1 MHHLKPLFALKPGA
15 VACPYAAYRAARE
28 QAAVVHDSTL
38 DVYAVT
44 RHDTIVEVNSRAA
57 QFSNCNPMGPAI
69 TDALT
74 RIGRVLA
81 TRSPGFQA
89 RAMTVLQR
97 GNVLFTADPPEH
109 TRHRRVL
116 NSALTPSAVSRIEP
130 LIEADCLRLCAEIDT
145 ATCVD
150 VVRDYATPAPILA
163 LAHLMGMPASM
174 APQFYEWA
182 TAINSTIG
190 SALSDEHLLAALEK
204 QIEFWDFFEDALK
217 QRAGSGDSDLISRIA
232 RASSL
237 EAEPLSV
244 EQQVGFCAQ
253 LIGAGA
259 DTTTKLLAQALLTLA
274 RDPGLAGRLRVDTG
288 LIPAFLEEI
297 LRLEPPV
304 QGMFRVATGE
314 FEVEGTTIPKGAT
327 LWCLYASGNRD
338 PAIFD
343 HPDRLD
349 LARNNLRQHLSFGTG
364 PHVCIGA
371 NLARA
376 VARIALSTFL
386 GRFKTL
392 ELADPDFQPD
402 YEPSYVMHGFPSMP
416 LRLVRG

>member
-1 MHHLKPLFALKPGA
+1 MSGLDRLFDLDPQV
-15 VACPYAAYRAARE
+15 VACPYAAHRTVRE
-28 QAAVVHDSTL
+28 RAAVVYDPTL
-38 DVYAVT
+38 DLFVVT
-44 RHDTIVEVNSRAA
+44 RHATIVEVNSQAA
-57 QFSNCNPMGPAI
+57 RFSNCNPMGPAI
-69 TDALT
+69 TDALA

-81 TRSPGFQA
+81 SRPADFQA

-130 LIEADCLRLCAEIDT
+130 LIEADCLRLCEALNL
-145 ATCVD
+145 AGPVD

-163 LAHLMGMPASM
+163 LAHLLGMPESM
-174 APQFYEWA
+174 APHFYEWA
-182 TAINSTIG
+182 TAINATIG
-190 SALSDEHLLAALEK
+190 SALTDEGLLAALEK
-204 QIEFWDFFEDALK
+204 QIEFWDFFERAL
-217 QRAGSGDSDLISRIA
+217 QERAGSAGSDLLSRIA
-232 RASSL
+232 GASSR

-274 RDPGLAGRLRVDTG
+274 RDPALAGSLRHEPA
-288 LIPAFLEEI
+288 LIPAFLEET

-314 FEVEGTTIPKGAT
+314 FEVEGTQIPAGAT

-338 PAIFD
+338 PEVFD
-343 HPDRLD
+343 TPDQLD
-349 LARNNLRQHLSFGTG
+349 LGRANLRQHLAFGTG

-371 NLARA
+371 NLARS

-386 GRFKTL
+386 ERFKTV
-392 ELADPDFQPD
+392 ELADPGFVPA
-402 YEPSYVMHGFPSMP
+402 YEPSYVMHGFASMP
-416 LRLVRG
+416 LRLGRG

>member
-1 MHHLKPLFALKPGA
+1 MSQLDRLFALDPQA
-15 VACPYAAYRAARE
+15 VACPYATYRAARTR
-28 QAAVVHDSTL
+28 AAVVHDRTR
-38 DVYAVT
+38 DVFVVT
-44 RHDTIVEVNSRAA
+44 RHSTIVEVNSRATH
-57 QFSNCNPMGPAI
+57 FSNGNPMGPAI
-69 TDALT
+69 TDALA

-81 TRSPGFQA
+81 SRPADFQA

-130 LIEADCLRLCAEIDT
+130 LIEADCLRLCNGLDLAGP
-145 ATCVD
+145 VD

-163 LAHLMGMPASM
+163 LAHLLGMPESM
-174 APQFYEWA
+174 APRFYEWA
-182 TAINSTIG
+182 TAINATIG
-190 SALSDEHLLAALEK
+190 SALTDEGLLAALER
-204 QIEFWDFFEDALK
+204 QIEFWDFFEHAL
-217 QRAGSGDSDLISRIA
+217 QERTGSGGSDLLSRIA
-232 RASSL
+232 GASSR
-237 EAEPLSV
+237 EAEPLSI

-259 DTTTKLLAQALLTLA
+259 DTTTKLLGQALLSLA
-274 RDPGLAGRLRVDTG
+274 RDPALAERLRHEPALV
-288 LIPAFLEEI
+288 PAFLEET

-314 FEVEGTTIPKGAT
+314 FEVEGTRIPVGAT

-338 PAIFD
+338 PAVFNS
-343 HPDRLD
+343 PDRLD
-349 LARNNLRQHLSFGTG
+349 LERANLRQHLSFGTG

-371 NLARA
+371 NLARS

-386 GRFKTL
+386 EHFKTV
-392 ELADPDFQPD
+392 ELADPGFEPA
-402 YEPSYVMHGFPSMP
+402 YEPSYVMHGFASMP
-416 LRLVRG
+416 LRLGRG

>member
-1 MHHLKPLFALKPGA
+1 MKELDSLFALEPDA

-28 QAAVVHDSTL
+28 QAAVVHDSRL
-38 DVYAVT
+38 DVFVVT
-44 RHDTIVEVNSRAA
+44 RHATIVEVNSRAT
-57 QFSNCNPMGPAI
+57 QFSNGNPMGPAI
-69 TDALT
+69 TEALE

-81 TRSPGFQA
+81 TRPADFQA
-89 RAMTVLQR
+89 RAMIVLRR

-116 NSALTPSAVSRIEP
+116 NSALTPSAVSRIES
-130 LIEADCLRLCAEIDT
+130 LIESDCRRLCDELDIGVA
-145 ATCVD
+145 VD
-150 VVRDYATPAPILA
+150 VVRGFATPAPILA
-163 LAHLMGMPASM
+163 LAHLLGMPESM
-174 APQFYEWA
+174 APRFYEWA

-274 RDPGLAGRLRVDTG
+274 HDTTLCSRLRDTPA
-288 LIPAFLEEI
+288 LIPAFLEET

-304 QGMFRVATGE
+304 QGMFRVATGA
-314 FEVEGTTIPKGAT
+314 FEVEGVTVPAGAT

-338 PAIFD
+338 PAVF
-343 HPDRLD
+343 PDPDQLN
-349 LARNNLRQHLSFGTG
+349 LARGNARQHLSFGTG

-371 NLARA
+371 NLARS

-386 GRFKTL
+386 ERFKTI
-392 ELADPDFQPD
+392 ELADPGFEPA
-402 YEPSYVMHGFPSMP
+402 YEASYVMHGFPSMP
-416 LRLVRG
+416 LKLGRD